1 MAGATQPTIADVCFA
16 PVLEGSERVCWVYVC
31 MHVLGYIDVYV
42 CMDGKGCVCVCMGK
56 GVHVEVL
63 VQ

>member
-42 CMDGKGCVCVCMGK
+42 CMDGKGCVYVCMHG
-56 GVHVEVL
+56 
-63 VQ
+63 